1 MDLKRELQWYPG
13 HMAKAV
19 RQMREQMKLVDLVIE
34 VIDARIPSSARNPEL
49 DKIAQGKIRL
59 LIMAKADLADPVQT
73 ERWLTYFR
81 SHNLNVAAIDA
92 RRKQNMKL
100 VKEQIALLVKEKQE
114 RDKKRGI
121 RFRPVRALVVG
132 IPNVGKSTL
141 INSLASRSVAKT
153 GNKPGVTKGQQWIKC
168 PQGYELLDTP
178 GILWPKFTDRTEGM
192 HLALIGTMPD
202 SLKLVSQEEMALA
215 AIEYGL
221 SAWPDKLYED
231 YLISRDQ
238 EPTEYLNKIAD
249 RLHAVKSGA
258 VPDTEKAAGILI
270 DRFRKGLMGPVTLED
285 APESA

>member
-1 MDLKRELQWYPG
+1 
-13 HMAKAV
+13 MAKAV

-73 ERWLTYFR
+73 DRWLSWFR
-81 SHNLNVAAIDA
+81 SQDLNAAAIDA
-92 RRKQNMKL
+92 RRKQDMKR
-100 VKEQIALLVKEKQE
+100 VKEQIMLLVKEKQE

-192 HLALIGTMPD
+192 NLALIGTMPD
-202 SLKLVSQEEMALA
+202 SLKLVSAEEMALA

-221 SAWPDKLYED
+221 SAWPDKLLEEYQ
-231 YLISRDQ
+231 ISR
-238 EPTEYLNKIAD
+238 EEEAAGYLNKVAE
-249 RLHAVKSGA
+249 RLHAVKSGGA
-258 VPDTEKAAGILI
+258 PDTEKAANILI
-270 DRFRKGLMGPVTLED
+270 DRFRKGVLGPVTLED
-285 APESA
+285 APEQV

>member
-49 DKIAQGKIRL
+49 DQIAQGKIRL
-59 LIMAKADLADPVQT
+59 LIMAKADLADPAET
-73 ERWLTYFR
+73 DRWLSYFR
-81 SHNLNVAAIDA
+81 SQSLNAAAIDA
-92 RRKQNMKL
+92 RRKQDMKY
-100 VKEQIALLVKEKQE
+100 VKEQISCLVKAKQE

-178 GILWPKFTDRTEGM
+178 GILWPKFTDQTEGM

-202 SLKLVSQEEMALA
+202 SLKLVSPEKMALA

-221 SAWPDKLYED
+221 KAWPEKLTED
-231 YLISRDQ
+231 YQISMEQ
-238 EPTEYLNKIAD
+238 EPAEYLNKIAE
-249 RLHAVKSGA
+249 RLHAVKSGGA
-258 VPDTEKAAGILI
+258 PDTEKAANVLM
-270 DRFRKGLMGPVTLED
+270 DRFRKGVMGPVTLEY
-285 APESA
+285 APDMA